1 VFGFADEIYI
11 EVASGNGGRGC
22 VSFRREKYV
31 PKGGPDGGDGGKGG
45 AVIFEVK
52 ENLRTLSHLKTK
64 RHFRAKNGEAGKGK
78 KRHGKNGADVHIHV
92 PPGTIVRDPETG
104 RVLQD
109 LTDIKSWVWQEGGRG
124 GKGNSRFAGP
134 RNQAPRYAQDGI
146 PGVEARLHLELR
158 LIADIGLV
166 GLPNA
171 GKSSLLNVVTNA
183 HPEIA
188 EYAFTTKIPNLG
200 VMVEEY
206 KKIILADIPGIIDGA
221 SQGAGLGDT
230 FLRHISRTRGLAF
243 IIDLSQK
250 DPAET
255 LQLIRRELEAYCG
268 LLLRKPRVVI
278 GSKADLPETVQRLE
292 ELRNA
297 APNEHI
303 IACSSFSL
311 EGIEEVRAEFLRIC
325 SIDDAGENEA
335 EETAGEKTEEG
346 VLKF

>member
-1 VFGFADEIYI
+1 MFGFADEVYI
-11 EVASGNGGRGC
+11 DVASGNGGRGC

-45 AVIFEVK
+45 AVVFEVK
-52 ENLRTLSHLKTK
+52 ENLRTLSHLKTQ

-78 KRHGKNGADVHIHV
+78 KRHGKNGADVYIHV
-92 PPGTIVRDPETG
+92 PPGTIISDPETG

-124 GKGNSRFAGP
+124 GRGNSRFAGP
-134 RNQAPRYAQDGI
+134 RNQAPRYAQDGL

-158 LIADIGLV
+158 LIADIGFV
-166 GLPNA
+166 GMPNA
-171 GKSSLLNVVTNA
+171 GKSSLLNVLTNA

-200 VMVEEY
+200 VMVEGY
-206 KKIILADIPGIIDGA
+206 NKIILADIPGIIDGA
-221 SQGAGLGDT
+221 SKGAGLGDT
-230 FLRHISRTRGLAF
+230 FLRHISRTSGLAF

-250 DPAET
+250 NPVET
-255 LQLIRRELEAYCG
+255 LELIQRELEAYSD

-278 GSKADLPETVQRLE
+278 GSKVDLPETVERLE
-292 ELRNA
+292 ELRKA
-297 APNEHI
+297 APNEQI

-311 EGIEEVRAEFLRIC
+311 LGIEEVRAEFLRIC
-325 SIDDAGENEA
+325 KKDDS
-335 EETAGEKTEEG
+335 GEKESGVKTDGEIEEG
-346 VLKF
+346 VREF